1 MLDTEQPSTSR
12 AVLEELNLS
21 EHGELSSFE
30 HYMHN
35 KVTKLKHQ
43 VHDGAVRKSN
53 IFDGISIYVN
63 GYTEPNALT
72 LRKMIVENGG
82 SYHHYYNYGKTTH
95 IIATNLSENK
105 RWNSLRKDEKIVKPE
120 WIVRCVEAGR
130 LLPDD
135 EFVVFTES
143 SARNKANDSQARF
156 EAVKPQSPQKP
167 VMTVSEFYGRSRLHL
182 ISTLAQDMKK
192 FVSDLRSKDPKKFP
206 SRDRLMNL
214 SGTSENRF
222 VPTSSLICHL
232 DMDCFFVSVAL
243 RDRPDLIGKP
253 VAVTHS
259 RGTQG
264 KGFSEIASCSYEARK
279 FKIRSGML
287 VNRAAAL
294 CPDLICLPYQ
304 FEEYRKMT
312 GLFYST
318 IANFTSNIKAVSC
331 DEMYIDLGELC
342 GQVNQNDPLVVV
354 KELRKEIFETLGCT
368 VSAGIGK
375 NLLLARLATK
385 KAKPNGQYW
394 IRAHTKVEMEQFMH
408 TVEIRDLPGVGYAT
422 MEKIREAYGDAFTYC
437 LHLQQIK
444 LSQLQSL
451 LGKKLGSKIF
461 HSCRG
466 ISSEEFEATDNSTR
480 KSVSCDVNFGIRMST
495 AEELNNFYSDI
506 SAELSSKLENL
517 GLLGQTLTLKLLV
530 RAADAPIEPEKH
542 GGHGLCDVF
551 TKSFALTRPVS
562 SPEDILN
569 GPGVIFLNRSN
580 KAVIADIRGIG
591 IQMTHLLKMEKK
603 ETSKKDTSITTK
615 CILRKKEGYFAL
627 RKPKSNLL
635 GISLKSK
642 KSFKAAKPSQTIED
656 DLDEISERIPLD
668 PLYIDPKFSLELLG
682 ISYDTDP
689 TEELVKNMLRNF
701 CTMVENADFS
711 LLKST
716 FSYLRRTLSDNSQ
729 LYRYSDAW
737 LTMIASLKQF
747 INEECTKKY
756 GATILT

>member
-1 MLDTEQPSTSR
+1 MLDSEQPSTSR
-12 AVLEELNLS
+12 TVLEELNLG
-21 EHGELSSFE
+21 EHGEFTSFE
-30 HYMHN
+30 HYMHT
-35 KVTKLKHQ
+35 KVVKLKHQ

-53 IFDGISIYVN
+53 IFESISIYVN

-95 IIATNLSENK
+95 IIANNLSENK
-105 RWNSLRKDEKIVKPE
+105 RWNSLRKDEKVIKPE

-135 EFVVFTES
+135 EFVVVTES
-143 SARNKANDSQARF
+143 SARNKANDTQAKF
-156 EAVKPQSPQKP
+156 EAVKPQSPQKS

-192 FVSDLRSKDPKKFP
+192 FVSDLRSKGPKEFP
-206 SRDRLMNL
+206 ARARLKTL
-214 SGTSENRF
+214 AGTSDIRS
-222 VPTSSLICHL
+222 VAPSSLICHL

-287 VNRAAAL
+287 VNKAAAL

-312 GLFYST
+312 HLFYST

-342 GQVNQNDPLVVV
+342 GQVKQNDPLEVV

-368 VSAGIGK
+368 VSFLGE

-385 KAKPNGQYW
+385 KAKPNGQYC
-394 IRAHTKVEMEQFMH
+394 IRAHTEVEMEQFMH

-422 MEKIREAYGDAFTYC
+422 MEKIREAYGDAFTFC

-451 LGKKLGSKIF
+451 L
-461 HSCRG
+461 
-466 ISSEEFEATDNSTR
+466 ATDNSTR

-495 AEELNNFYSDI
+495 AEELENFYGDI
-506 SAELSSKLENL
+506 SAKLSAKLENL
-517 GLLGQTLTLKLLV
+517 GLLGQTLTLKLLI

-542 GGHGLCDVF
+542 GGHGQCDVF
-551 TKSFALTRPVS
+551 TKSFALARPVS
-562 SPEDILN
+562 SPQDILN
-569 GPGVIFLNRSN
+569 GVIFLNRFN

-591 IQMTHLLKMEKK
+591 IQMTHLLKIGKK
-603 ETSKKDTSITTK
+603 ETSTTTK
-615 CILRKKEGYFAL
+615 CISRKKEGYFAL
-627 RKPKSNLL
+627 RKPKPNSL
-635 GISLKSK
+635 GISAKSK
-642 KSFKAAKPSQTIED
+642 RSFKAAKPPLIVED
-656 DLDEISERIPLD
+656 DLDEISEQIPLD
-668 PLYIDPKFSLELLG
+668 PLYSDPKFSLELLG

-689 TEELVKNMLRNF
+689 TEELVKKMLKNF
-701 CTMVENADFS
+701 SIMVENADFA

-716 FSYLRRTLSDNSQ
+716 FSCFRRTISDNSQ

-756 GATILT
+756 GATLL